1 MKNLSMFCLSLHDSH
16 LSNLKKINYIPVG
29 LGENFF
35 SDNWLRDNVVKIF
48 QIKINI
54 MENILFIIGFG
65 KI

>member
-35 SDNWLRDNVVKIF
+35 SDNWLRDNVGK
-48 QIKINI
+48 NI
-54 MENILFIIGFG
+54 
-65 KI
+65 